1 MNKLD
6 KLWGEFVERF
16 SEFHRDEMPDHHGSL
31 NFLTQCSSPSMPN
44 ILLSSRKGF
53 PLDLLWGEA
62 LKRIYNLSSIP
73 YASNHEKYEDTIPYQ
88 QCQYYFELDFEHP
101 DIPKDI
107 SKVVDLIKIVSLS
120 SPIFSNRHLWILK
133 NIECL
138 RHSYGLGPF
147 RILLE
152 RFSAN
157 ALFIC
162 TTTQPSHLDRSLQ
175 SRFTHLRIPLLKESH
190 LKNILLKLNVSQELV
205 SKLDTRN
212 IFLAMCYCCSSE
224 FIEYS
229 NLNYPKVTSITTW
242 TVDAVRT
249 LAHQYS
255 INGLTLADACHDII
269 QMKIK
274 KNKMDVIEWLAK
286 LEAKCA
292 EGNRIREM
300 WFIEM
305 AFTGVFIA
313 TILP

>member
-6 KLWGEFVERF
+6 TLWNNFVERF
-16 SEFHRDEMPDHHGSL
+16 SEFYNDEMPEHQSIL
-31 NFLTQCSSPSMPN
+31 NFLTHCSCPSMQN
-44 ILLSSRKGF
+44 ILLISRKGF
-53 PLDLLWGEA
+53 PIDLLWGEA
-62 LKRIYNLSSIP
+62 LRKIYNLKTIP
-73 YASNHEKYEDTIPYQ
+73 YANNHEKYEDIIPYQ

-107 SKVVDLIKIVSLS
+107 SKVVDLIKFVSLS

-133 NIECL
+133 NIECI
-138 RHSYGLGPF
+138 RHNYGLGPF

-152 RFSAN
+152 RFSSN
-157 ALFIC
+157 VLFIC

-175 SRFTHLRIPLLKESH
+175 SRFTHIRIPLLQETNI
-190 LKNILLKLNVSQELV
+190 KNILLKLNVSPDLV
-205 SKLDTRN
+205 SKINTRN
-212 IFLAMCYCCSSE
+212 LFLAMCYCCSPE
-224 FIEYS
+224 LIESS
-229 NLNYPKVTSITTW
+229 NFNYPNVNTITNW
-242 TVDAVRT
+242 TVDNVRT

-269 QMKIK
+269 KLKFK
-274 KNKMDVIEWLAK
+274 KNNIEVINWLTK